1 MERQTG
7 EAERTFWFIRL
18 RLLGDIV
25 FTIPAMEIFRDHFP
39 DAHVAYVVEEKFAE
53 IARLIP
59 GIDEVITVSR
69 KMPLSEIL
77 AFRKKAKEAEVG
89 TVIDFHSG
97 PKSALLTWITGAKVR
112 AGYRTPNRNWAYNR
126 MIHRKA
132 GACLPHSV
140 VNQVRLLELIGIP
153 ISRVPPLPEIQV
165 DEAKLS
171 PPVLEARSVRP
182 KIVLHIGAGNR
193 FRDWGTEKFA
203 FLLRRLEGVSV
214 FLVGNGEWEK
224 ARGAELAGMR
234 HVHDYSGRLSIGDM
248 LALIADSQ
256 VFVGADSGP
265 LHVASLTRTPIVA
278 LYGPNI
284 PAVSGPWRREN
295 VTVIQRDLECRPCSQ
310 RTCIHD
316 KMACM
321 DGIDADYVYQAISR
335 YIR

>member
-7 EAERTFWFIRL
+7 EPEQNFWFIRL

-25 FTIPAMEIFRDHFP
+25 FTIPAMAIFRDHFP
-39 DAHVAYVVEEKFAE
+39 DAHIAYIVEEKFAE

-77 AFRKKAKEAEVG
+77 AFRKKAREAEVG
-89 TVIDFHSG
+89 TVVDFHSG

-126 MIHRKA
+126 TIPRKV
-132 GACLPHSV
+132 GTCPSHSV

-153 ISRVPPLPEIQV
+153 NPQIPSYPDIRV
-165 DEAKLS
+165 DEALLS
-171 PPVLEARSVRP
+171 SPVLEARSVRP

-193 FRDWGTEKFA
+193 FRDWGSDHFTS
-203 FLLRRLEGVSV
+203 LLGRLEGVPV

-234 HVHDYSGRLSIGDM
+234 HVHDYTGRLSIVDM

-278 LYGPNI
+278 FYGPNI

-295 VTVIQRDLECRPCSQ
+295 VTVIERDLECRPCSQ
-310 RTCIHD
+310 RTCKYD
-316 KMACM
+316 RMACM
-321 DGIDADYVYQAISR
+321 DGIDVEYVYQAISR
-335 YIR
+335 YLR